1 MKNLNSVV
9 SESNYLIKQREAKRW
24 TADIEVETG
33 SLHHLF
39 NKVGDEGYAN
49 LPILIC

>member
-9 SESNYLIKQREAKRW
+9 SESNYLIKSRNAERW
-24 TADIEVETG
+24 IANIEVETG
-33 SLHHLF
+33 SLHHLS
-39 NKVGDEGYAN
+39 NKVGDGGYAN